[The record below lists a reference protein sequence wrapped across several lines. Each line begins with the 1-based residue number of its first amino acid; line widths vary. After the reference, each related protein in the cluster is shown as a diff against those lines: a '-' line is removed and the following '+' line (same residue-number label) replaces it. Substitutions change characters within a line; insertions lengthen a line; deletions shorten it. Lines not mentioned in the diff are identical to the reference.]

1 MTPEQAEWLPD
12 RCAFCGHVLATGEMV
27 YADGT
32 GIRARLDATERALAE
47 AEQRE
52 AALVEALDR
61 ASDWIIEVGVP
72 AHIETWRPEY
82 DALLASTD
90 AALSRRKPE

>member
-1 MTPEQAEWLPD
+1 MTPEMRKRLERLHARGYIDPAMP
-12 RCAFCGHVLATGEMV
+12 RCQYDGFPWPCDVDEVLG
-27 YADGT
+27 
-32 GIRARLDATERALAE
+32 ALAE